1 MSSPQVELKKKSDE
15 FYVKWRAYVGASSFD
30 EFVEFA
36 VSLSSFSAFLHGKG
50 LSGLHQISHG
60 LEQQVLALFEAE
72 SSHQIPPSTLGDLSS
87 RIEGLRVRVA
97 NFIDS
102 SNQPQVNQ
110 RRAHAEPALATEFNA
125 VHHIWLVGSEPE
137 PWRGLIAQL
146 EYFGIHTHVFDWA
159 SVPTETSEPA
169 IVLIDATDLALDDT
183 CVKVQGLR
191 ARFSA
196 TDLIAH
202 SLRSD
207 FDNLK
212 AALAAGCDFCFT
224 LETPEAVIMAKII
237 EVCGRDEEPP
247 YRVLVVEDSWTASKS
262 IRRTLEQSGIESFA
276 VTKPNEVLLGLR
288 HFQPDLILM
297 DMYMPGCTG
306 VEATR
311 VIRQHAEFLS
321 TPVVYLSGDSDVALQ
336 VDALRLGGDHFLT
349 KPFNPVIL
357 NAVVKSKIERYRTL
371 RRSMLQDSLTGLLNH
386 ITSKERLVAAV
397 KASEAGSEPLTV
409 AMIDIDHFKSVN
421 DNYGHP
427 MGDQVIRSLA
437 WLLKQRLRKTDLV
450 GRYGGEEFI
459 VILPGSNAEQGLEVL
474 DRIRRD
480 FAQIKYPYK
489 ETWFGTTFSA
499 GLSQFPNSTSA
510 ETLIKDA
517 DDALFDAKRGGRNQ
531 LICRR

>member
-72 SSHQIPPSTLGDLSS
+72 SSHQIPPGTLGDLSS

-102 SNQPQVNQ
+102 SNQPQAIQ
-110 RRAHAEPALATEFNA
+110 RRAHAEPALATELNA
-125 VHHIWLVGSEPE
+125 VHHIWLIGSEPE

-183 CVKVQGLR
+183 WVRIQGLR

-262 IRRTLEQSGIESFA
+262 IRRTLG
-276 VTKPNEVLLGLR
+276 
-288 HFQPDLILM
+288 
-297 DMYMPGCTG
+297 
-306 VEATR
+306 
-311 VIRQHAEFLS
+311 
-321 TPVVYLSGDSDVALQ
+321 
-336 VDALRLGGDHFLT
+336 
-349 KPFNPVIL
+349 
-357 NAVVKSKIERYRTL
+357 
-371 RRSMLQDSLTGLLNH
+371 
-386 ITSKERLVAAV
+386 
-397 KASEAGSEPLTV
+397 
-409 AMIDIDHFKSVN
+409 
-421 DNYGHP
+421 
-427 MGDQVIRSLA
+427 
-437 WLLKQRLRKTDLV
+437 
-450 GRYGGEEFI
+450 
-459 VILPGSNAEQGLEVL
+459 
-474 DRIRRD
+474 
-480 FAQIKYPYK
+480 
-489 ETWFGTTFSA
+489 
-499 GLSQFPNSTSA
+499 
-510 ETLIKDA
+510 
-517 DDALFDAKRGGRNQ
+517 KRGFIR
-531 LICRR
+531 